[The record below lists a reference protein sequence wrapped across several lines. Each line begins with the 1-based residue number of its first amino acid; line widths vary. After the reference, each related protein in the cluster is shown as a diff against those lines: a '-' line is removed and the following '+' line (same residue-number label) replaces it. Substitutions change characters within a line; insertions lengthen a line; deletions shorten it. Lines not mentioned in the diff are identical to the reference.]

1 MADILAV
8 LATSYGI
15 LMAISPVLQIR
26 RMRATG
32 SSADVSIGYLAV
44 LQPGF
49 ILWLSYGLAIGNP
62 ALVISNSAALVFGML
77 TMLLAIRLRRAHRR
91 ERGLRASIHEPG
103 NG

>member
-8 LATSYGI
+8 LATGYGI

-32 SSADVSIGYLAV
+32 SSADLSIGYLAV

-49 ILWLSYGLAIGNP
+49 ILWMSYGLAIGNA
-62 ALVISNSAALVFGML
+62 ALVISNTTALVFGLL
-77 TMLLAIRLRRAHRR
+77 TMVLAVRLRRTHRR
-91 ERGLRASIHEPG
+91 ELARAEAGSTLP
-103 NG
+103 

>member
-8 LATSYGI
+8 LATCYGI

-32 SSADVSIGYLAV
+32 SSADLSIGYLAV

-49 ILWLSYGLAIGNP
+49 ILWLSYGLSIGNP
-62 ALVISNSAALVFGML
+62 ALVISNATALAFGLL
-77 TMLLAIRLRRAHRR
+77 TMVLAVRLRRTHRR
-91 ERGLRASIHEPG
+91 ELAQAEAASRP
-103 NG
+103 